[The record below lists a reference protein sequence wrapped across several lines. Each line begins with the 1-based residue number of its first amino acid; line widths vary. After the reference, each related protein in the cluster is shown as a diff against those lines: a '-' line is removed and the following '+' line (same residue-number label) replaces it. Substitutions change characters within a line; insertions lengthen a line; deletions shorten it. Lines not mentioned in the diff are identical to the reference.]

1 MHKKSHRKK
10 YPRTFSWFL
19 LLLPI
24 IFLSLWFFL
33 QREKTDQRQAKL
45 QSFYE
50 TANIPPGK
58 PGDLIR
64 QEPMDITAPYGKA
77 YRILYHSELSDG
89 TPTIASGMI
98 FIPDTKPNA
107 KSGADLYLIA
117 WAHGTIGMGEQCAP
131 SRSSNPI
138 ANIGGLSELLQSG
151 FIVTA
156 TDYYGLGTDGTQH
169 YLIGADEAR
178 DVLNSIR
185 AATQFPQTQTSNRF
199 ALWGHSQ
206 GGHAVL
212 FAAHEAKAY
221 APELEL
227 VAVAAG
233 APAAELPTLMQQEY
247 KTAVPW
253 VIGPEIAVAWPLV
266 YKKLPLNGV
275 LTNAALQNYQRLAYE
290 CANTAGIEAIIR
302 NTFDEWFFASD
313 PNTNPV
319 WRQALEDQ
327 TPQPVLDT
335 PLLIVQGLA
344 DTIVLPNTTALF
356 AKKSCDEGSN
366 LTIEWLADV
375 THLQTAKIAGPS
387 VASWLQQRFAGEP
400 TEPTCSQPLPVP
412 PAVDLK

>member
-1 MHKKSHRKK
+1 MPKKSHRKK

-24 IFLSLWFFL
+24 LFLSLWFFL
-33 QREKTDQRQAKL
+33 QREKTDQRQAAL
-45 QSFYE
+45 QPFYE
-50 TANIPPGK
+50 TTKIKPGQ

-64 QEPMDITAPYGKA
+64 HEAIDISVPYGKA

-89 TPTIASGMI
+89 TPTIVSGMV
-98 FIPDTKPNA
+98 FIPNNKPA
-107 KSGADLYLIA
+107 TTDVSPIVA

-131 SRSSNPI
+131 SRTTQPT
-138 ANIGGLSELLQSG
+138 ANIGGLSQLLQSG
-151 FIVTA
+151 FIITA
-156 TDYYGLGTDGTQH
+156 TDYYGLGTEGTER
-169 YLIGADEAR
+169 YLIGTDESR

-185 AATQFPQTQTSNRF
+185 AARQFPQTQASNRF

-212 FAAHEAKAY
+212 FAANEAKAY

-227 VAVAAG
+227 VAVAAA

-266 YKKLPLNGV
+266 YKTLPLNGV
-275 LTNAALQNYQRLAYE
+275 LTNAALQNYHRLAYE
-290 CANTAGIEAIIR
+290 CTNTSGIEAIVR
-302 NTFDEWFFASD
+302 NTFDEWFFARD
-313 PNTNPV
+313 PNTNPI

-327 TPQPVLDT
+327 TPQPILDT

-356 AKKSCDEGSN
+356 AKKSCDAGSN
-366 LTIEWLADV
+366 LTITWLADV

-387 VASWLQQRFAGEP
+387 VASWLEKRFQGLPAEN
-400 TEPTCSQPLPVP
+400 TCNQPLPVG
-412 PAVDLK
+412 PAKEFN